1 MEGKHPKRRK
11 DKYNP
16 YNIYAQE
23 GHYYVSF
30 KDGQDILHKFEI
42 SEQIYE
48 ALDFFELEDISY
60 LNIWDRHLEQSEI
73 CEETLNERV
82 FQKPESLE
90 EFVMKKLQTEQ
101 LYKAMVKLP
110 EVQRYR
116 LYLYY
121 FKGMTYAQIA
131 IKEKCSF
138 QAVAKSIAAA
148 EKNLKKFL
156 I

>member
-16 YNIYAQE
+16 YNIYALK

-48 ALDFFELEDISY
+48 ALDSFELEDISY
-60 LNIWDRHLEQSEI
+60 LNTWDRHLEQSEI
-73 CEETLNERV
+73 WEETLNERV

-101 LYKAMVKLP
+101 LYKAIVKLP
-110 EVQRYR
+110 KVQRHR

-121 FKGMTYAQIA
+121 FQGMTYAQIA
-131 IKEKCSF
+131 IIEKCSF

-148 EKNLKKFL
+148 ERNLKKFL